1 MKKTA
6 KHKASISFDFKLLCL
21 LQINKVNSDIS
32 VNYSK
37 KKLEMCFRQF
47 FFPKNDKALLG
58 ISPIN
63 EVKAQVCP
71 YLIL

>member
-32 VNYSK
+32 VNNLK
-37 KKLEMCFRQF
+37 KYLEMCFRQAF
-47 FFPKNDKALLG
+47 A
-58 ISPIN
+58 
-63 EVKAQVCP
+63 
-71 YLIL
+71 